1 MNNETKTAARTP
13 QELLQEIGDVVKPF
27 SILWMTN
34 YMWCDPSIY
43 NVWRKRK
50 VLPYRNVKRIV
61 EYLEMHSDDIVTL
74 CQHLMEYYKSEEKK
88 RAERVELIK
97 EKNRQKSIERY
108 HKNKVQ

>member
-1 MNNETKTAARTP
+1 MSKEMNKEMNKAE
-13 QELLQEIGDVVKPF
+13 ELLKEIGDVVKPF

-88 RAERVELIK
+88 RAERVELLK
-97 EKNRQKSIERY
+97 EKNRERARERY
-108 HKNKVQ
+108 KKS